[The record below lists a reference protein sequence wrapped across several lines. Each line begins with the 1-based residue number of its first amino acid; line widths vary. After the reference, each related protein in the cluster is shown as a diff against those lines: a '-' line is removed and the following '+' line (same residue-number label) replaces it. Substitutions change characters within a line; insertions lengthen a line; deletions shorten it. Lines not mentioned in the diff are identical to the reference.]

1 MSRLNLLDNG
11 IDSLKKGTEYLI
23 KYYREADEERKMIFL
38 KDSIIFLHHGT
49 EIIIKYI
56 LFTNNEYL
64 IFSQIDSNV
73 IKAYKQMRQNKKNSV
88 FETSLVDKLHTVTFE
103 VACERVTELLGYEMS
118 TILKGKLESLNKLR
132 NRIIHSEVSINQMEI
147 IALFTNF
154 LDELNDY
161 FYKILKNKYT
171 EAIGYT
177 QLKEEFA
184 SIKSYLIDNEKEY
197 LINVYDIII
206 KNFEKHDKF
215 IKIGDTKVITDIDF
229 ASDILK
235 ALVNNNIKLGADFYN
250 NHSSG
255 EIIGFDRISKENL
268 RLYSAD
274 NELYY
279 NFKFKK
285 MFLHLPP
292 IEYSQGIII
301 YLESDNDTPKS
312 LEIIHEVMIKNKKIE
327 YSEDVYDDGIEE
339 YRFYS
344 KGIFAFIN
352 IQPLEGN
359 YLKPIQLLNMGID
372 DLYIEFMSYNNF

>member
-1 MSRLNLLDNG
+1 MSRLSLLENG

-23 KYYREADEERKMIFL
+23 KYYGEADKERKMIFL

-56 LFTNNEYL
+56 LFTNNEFL

-103 VACERVTELLGYEMS
+103 VACERVTDLLGYEMGA
-118 TILKGKLESLNKLR
+118 ILKEKLESLNKLR
-132 NRIIHSEVSINQMEI
+132 NRIIHSEVNINEIEI
-147 IALFTNF
+147 ITLFTNF

-161 FYKILKNKYT
+161 FYSVLKNEYT
-171 EAIGYT
+171 AAIGYR
-177 QLKEEFA
+177 QLKEEFT
-184 SIKSYLIDNEKEY
+184 SIKKYLIENEKEY

-206 KNFEKHDKF
+206 KNFENHDKF

-229 ASDILK
+229 ASDILR
-235 ALVNNNIKLGADFYN
+235 ALVDNNIKLGADFYN

-255 EIIGFDRISKENL
+255 EIIGFDRVNKENL
-268 RLYSAD
+268 RLHSAD
-274 NELYY
+274 NELCY

-312 LEIIHEVMIKNKKIE
+312 LEVIHEVMIKDKKIE
-327 YSEDVYDDGIEE
+327 YSEDIYQDGIFE
-339 YRFYS
+339 YKFYS

-359 YLKPIQLLNMGID
+359 YPKPIQLLNMGVD
-372 DLYIEFMSYNNF
+372 DLYVEFMSYKN